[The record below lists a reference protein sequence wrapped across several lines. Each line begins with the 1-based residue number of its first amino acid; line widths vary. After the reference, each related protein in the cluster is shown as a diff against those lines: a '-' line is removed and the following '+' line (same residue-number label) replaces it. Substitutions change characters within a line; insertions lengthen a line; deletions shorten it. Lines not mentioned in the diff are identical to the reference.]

1 MEDKFS
7 KYNSSPFG
15 SQSTYLQSEVRML
28 EERLKN
34 LDYLK
39 QTYERNA
46 KEKSLEIEVLT
57 RELSEYKTETY
68 EKNRKLEELNM
79 IYNNKESTLLRV
91 IEEHR
96 SDKITLEEE
105 LSSRSL
111 QISRLEKSLQE
122 QYEKSLA
129 IIDENQLLRKEIKE
143 NEQAY
148 NNHISQ
154 LEEKL
159 QEITI
164 SQRITEERVNSI
176 IFTATPKKKKLRA
189 RREEPGKI
197 NQMYKKELAINKS
210 LKNIITDLYKKNP
223 EEIEDRLQN
232 SEKKLKEL
240 EYLVNSSSKNEL
252 YSPITSLKS
261 TAKLRSS
268 SQSFKNRNN
277 KY

>member
-1 MEDKFS
+1 
-7 KYNSSPFG
+7 
-15 SQSTYLQSEVRML
+15 ML